1 MYSPHT
7 ERDVEEMLRAVGA
20 ESLEALARV
29 PEEVAVRAPIS
40 VPPALPETHVLER
53 ITAQE
58 YTSFLGAGAYR
69 HYVPPVVTA
78 LAARGEFLTS
88 YTPYQAEVS
97 QGYLQAIYEWQTY
110 IALLTGLDVANAS
123 VYDGATAL
131 AEGAI
136 MAVNATG
143 RRKILVSRGVHPN
156 YRAVLGTY
164 ARGPELAVDE
174 LPYAADGTTDFSQL
188 PAALAGRE
196 YAALVVQSPNFFGVI
211 DPLPQAFIDLIRSS
225 GTLVVGVTAEALA
238 LAALA
243 TPRSWGAE
251 IA

>member
-1 MYSPHT
+1 
-7 ERDVEEMLRAVGA
+7 MLRAVGA

-53 ITAQE
+53 ITALAARNSAQE

-110 IALLTGLDVANAS
+110 VALLTGLDVANAS

-131 AEGAI
+131 AEAAI

-143 RRKILVSRGVHPN
+143 RRALLVSRAVHPA
-156 YRAVLGTY
+156 YRAVLRSY
-164 ARGPELAVDE
+164 AAGFGAAVDE
-174 LPYAADGTTDFSQL
+174 LPYAADGTTDTSR
-188 PAALAGRE
+188 LATLVADER
-196 YAALVVQSPNFFGVI
+196 YAAVIVQSPNFFGAI
-211 DPLPQAFIDLIRSS
+211 DPLPAQHLAAVQATKTVLI
-225 GTLVVGVTAEALA
+225 GVTA
-238 LAALA
+238 
-243 TPRSWGAE
+243 
-251 IA
+251 